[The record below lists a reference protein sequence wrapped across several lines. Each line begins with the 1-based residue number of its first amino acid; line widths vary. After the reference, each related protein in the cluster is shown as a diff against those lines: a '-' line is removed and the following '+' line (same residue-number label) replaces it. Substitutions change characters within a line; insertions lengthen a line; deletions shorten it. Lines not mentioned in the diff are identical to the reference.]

1 MNKRPETIEEMNKK
15 VKEIFQE
22 LEVEEYF
29 TSLDDIDL
37 QMKNH
42 PECNDK
48 EFYQKKQDEINLMYN
63 QLRVYFY
70 DLTAALET
78 YIACRSFALLA
89 EYEINK
95 KDKKITVNGK
105 VIQLSRAPG
114 KETLRDACISE
125 VPDLN
130 YAVIKLKGWKYRA
143 DSALKTSRN
152 HTYGEEKEEKD
163 GENDG

>member
-1 MNKRPETIEEMNKK
+1 MNERPKTIEAMNKK
-15 VKEIFQE
+15 VAEIFQE
-22 LEVEEYF
+22 VEQEEYF
-29 TSLDDIDL
+29 KDLDDIDL
-37 QMKNH
+37 QMTNH

-48 EFYQKKQDEINLMYN
+48 EFYQKKQDEINLIYN
-63 QLRVYFY
+63 QLRIYYY

-78 YIACRSFALLA
+78 YVACRSFALLA
-89 EYEINK
+89 EYELNK
-95 KDKKITVNGK
+95 KEKTITVAGQK
-105 VIQLSRAPG
+105 IQLSRAPG

-152 HTYGEEKEEKD
+152 HTYGEEREEKGD
-163 GENDG
+163 EKDE